1 MNCSK
6 KLFKITIIV
15 TVIMAAL
22 TPFIH
27 HVVRGDQLIF
37 GGECLLWM
45 LPMGVYGIVGEVK

>member
-6 KLFKITIIV
+6 KLFKIMIIV

-27 HVVRGDQLIF
+27 HAIRGDQLIF

-45 LPMGVYGIVGEVK
+45 LPMGVYGIMGEVK